1 MVREIAEERWLTIRC
16 TLQQHSPLAYPASQH
31 LLRRC
36 ETPGCEQHFLSVI
49 SIIRIFVTSNIRPE
63 QRVPLAPPP
72 LAHVEDRCPLD
83 SLAEK
88 QLGSLTVTTAL
99 PLSASAAKDSVTSVL
114 VRLGRCQQ
122 RCTNCSSLNAPS
134 ASGKQG
140 ETGWRNR
147 CCLLANVET

>member
-1 MVREIAEERWLTIRC
+1 MVRRKKDGRPSAAQYCNNILHWLI
-16 TLQQHSPLAYPASQH
+16 QPASIC
-31 LLRRC
+31 LDGVKLRAANAAL
-36 ETPGCEQHFLSVI
+36 LSVI
-49 SIIRIFVTSNIRPE
+49 SIISIFVMSNIRPE
-63 QRVPLAPPP
+63 QCVPLVPPP

-114 VRLGRCQQ
+114 VRLGCCQPP
-122 RCTNCSSLNAPS
+122 CTNCSSLNAPS